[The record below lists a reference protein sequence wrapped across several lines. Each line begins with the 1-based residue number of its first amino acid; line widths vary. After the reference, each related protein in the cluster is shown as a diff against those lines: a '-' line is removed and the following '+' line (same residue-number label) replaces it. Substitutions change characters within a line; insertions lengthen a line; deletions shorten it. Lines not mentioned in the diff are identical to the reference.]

1 MNPWYKPH
9 PVGTN
14 PLVQTGFVPG
24 MNRGNGLREVCTS
37 LVRSDEVHSVGLWI
51 LMTILGIESVVM
63 HCIKR

>member
-24 MNRGNGLREVCTS
+24 MNRGNGLREVYTS
-37 LVRSDEVHSVGLWI
+37 LARTDETHTSKYWI
-51 LMTILGIESVVM
+51 L
-63 HCIKR
+63 